1 MKRGITVKITKDSFF
16 NDFKKD
22 QATYDEIHDNILDG
36 VNIHGANFIILM
48 CAIIIASVGLNMN
61 ATAVIIGA
69 MLISPLMGPII
80 AIGYSVGI
88 YNLKLLK
95 KSIVIL
101 VIEILISVTTA
112 TIYFYLSPIS
122 SAGSEILSR
131 TSPNI
136 WDVIIAFAGGIAG
149 IIGMTRKKSGNILP
163 GVAIATALMPPLCT
177 SGYGLATKNIHIFL
191 GAGYLFFINSFFIAL
206 STLLVVKFMRIP
218 TRNTLSEI
226 KQKKLKKIIIV
237 STILVTIPSLIS
249 AATMVNSFM
258 NNTNL
263 SNFIQKELPSEYIL
277 SKEINTK
284 TKTIELVTIGNT
296 LDNTEEAELQ
306 EKLKYYNFNGYKL
319 IIQQSTDNFPELK
332 MYLNKIKEQDSGF
345 IGDLEINKGKNNSNN
360 TNSVTANLNS
370 VTSSLPSKFNDIIKV
385 YSGVLDNELPVFII
399 NYSEDSIDKDAI
411 NAYIL
416 SNPNLKNAKI
426 YFEKVTP
433 DKE

>member
-1 MKRGITVKITKDSFF
+1 MSITKERFF
-16 NDFKKD
+16 NEFKKD
-22 QATYDEIHDNILDG
+22 QATYDEIHENILDG
-36 VNIHGANFIILM
+36 VNIGGANFIILM

-95 KSIVIL
+95 KSAIIL
-101 VIEILISVTTA
+101 IIEIFISITTA
-112 TIYFYLSPIS
+112 TIYFSLSPIS

-136 WDVIIAFAGGIAG
+136 WDVIIAFTGGIAG
-149 IIGMTRKKSGNILP
+149 IIGITRKKSGNILP

-206 STLLVVKFMRIP
+206 STLLVVKFMKIP
-218 TRNTLSEI
+218 TRNTLSEV
-226 KQKKLKKIIIV
+226 KQKKLKKMIIV
-237 STILVTIPSLIS
+237 STILITIPSLMS
-249 AATMVNSFM
+249 AATMVNSFL
-258 NNTNL
+258 NSTNL
-263 SNFIQKELPSEYIL
+263 SNFIENEMPSEYIL
-277 SKEINTK
+277 NKEINTK
-284 TKTIELVTIGNT
+284 NKTIELVVIGNT
-296 LDNTEEAELQ
+296 IDNSEEEKLQ
-306 EKLKYYNFNGYKL
+306 EALKYYNFSGYKL

-332 MYLNKIKEQDSGF
+332 MYLDKIKEQDSGF
-345 IGDLEINKGKNNSNN
+345 IGDLEINKGKNNYNSNN
-360 TNSVTANLNS
+360 NVISALNS
-370 VTSSLPSKFNDIIKV
+370 VTSSLPGKFNYITKV

-399 NYSEDSIDKDAI
+399 NHSKDYIDKEAI

-416 SNPNLKNAKI
+416 SNPELKNAKI
-426 YFEKVTP
+426 YFEKE
-433 DKE
+433 DLNKENTKSQ

>member
-1 MKRGITVKITKDSFF
+1 MKITKDSFF

>member
-1 MKRGITVKITKDSFF
+1 MSITKERFF
-16 NDFKKD
+16 NEFKKD
-22 QATYDEIHDNILDG
+22 QATYDEIHENILDG
-36 VNIHGANFIILM
+36 VNIGGANFIILM

-95 KSIVIL
+95 KSAIIL
-101 VIEILISVTTA
+101 IIEIFISITTA
-112 TIYFYLSPIS
+112 TIYFSLSPIS

-136 WDVIIAFAGGIAG
+136 WDVIIAFTGGIAG
-149 IIGMTRKKSGNILP
+149 IIGITRKRPGNILP

-206 STLLVVKFMRIP
+206 STLLVVKFMKIP
-218 TRNTLSEI
+218 TRNTLSEV
-226 KQKKLKKIIIV
+226 KQKKLKKMIIV
-237 STILVTIPSLIS
+237 STILVTIPSLMS
-249 AATMVNSFM
+249 AATMVNSFL

-263 SNFIQKELPSEYIL
+263 SNFIENEMPSEYIL
-277 SKEINTK
+277 NKEINTK
-284 TKTIELVTIGNT
+284 NKTIELVIIGNT
-296 LDNTEEAELQ
+296 IDNSEEEKLQ
-306 EKLKYYNFNGYKL
+306 EALKYYNFSGYKL

-332 MYLNKIKEQDSGF
+332 MYLDKIKEQDSGF
-345 IGDLEINKGKNNSNN
+345 IGDLEINKGKNNSNSN
-360 TNSVTANLNS
+360 
-370 VTSSLPSKFNDIIKV
+370 
-385 YSGVLDNELPVFII
+385 
-399 NYSEDSIDKDAI
+399 

-416 SNPNLKNAKI
+416 SNPELKNAKI
-426 YFEKVTP
+426 YFEKE
-433 DKE
+433 DSNKENTKPQ

>member
-1 MKRGITVKITKDSFF
+1 MSITKERFF
-16 NDFKKD
+16 NEFKKD
-22 QATYDEIHDNILDG
+22 QATYDEIHENILDG
-36 VNIHGANFIILM
+36 VNIGGANFIILM

-95 KSIVIL
+95 KSAIIL
-101 VIEILISVTTA
+101 IIEIFISITTA
-112 TIYFYLSPIS
+112 TIYFSLSPIS

-131 TSPNI
+131 TAPNI
-136 WDVIIAFAGGIAG
+136 WDVIIAFTGGIAG
-149 IIGMTRKKSGNILP
+149 IIGITRKKSGNILP

-206 STLLVVKFMRIP
+206 STLLVVKFMKIP
-218 TRNTLSEI
+218 TRNTLSEV
-226 KQKKLKKIIIV
+226 KQKKLKKMIIV

-249 AATMVNSFM
+249 AATMVNSFL
-258 NNTNL
+258 NNANL
-263 SNFIQKELPSEYIL
+263 SNFIENEMPSEYIL
-277 SKEINTK
+277 NKEINTK
-284 TKTIELVTIGNT
+284 NKTIDLVIIGNT
-296 LDNTEEAELQ
+296 IDNSEEEKLQ
-306 EKLKYYNFNGYKL
+306 EALKYYNFSGYKL

-332 MYLNKIKEQDSGF
+332 MYLDKIKEQDSGF
-345 IGDLEINKGKNNSNN
+345 IGDLEINKGKNNSNSN
-360 TNSVTANLNS
+360 NNVTSSLNS
-370 VTSSLPSKFNDIIKV
+370 VTSSLPGKFDDITKV

-399 NYSEDSIDKDAI
+399 NYSKDYIDKDSI

-416 SNPNLKNAKI
+416 SNPELKNAKI
-426 YFEKVTP
+426 YFEKE
-433 DKE
+433 DSNKENTKPQ

>member
-1 MKRGITVKITKDSFF
+1 MRITKERFF
-16 NDFKKD
+16 NEFKKD
-22 QATYDEIHDNILDG
+22 QATYDEIHENILDG
-36 VNIHGANFIILM
+36 VNIGGANFIILM

-95 KSIVIL
+95 KSAIIL
-101 VIEILISVTTA
+101 IIEIFISITTA
-112 TIYFYLSPIS
+112 TIYFSLSPIS

-136 WDVIIAFAGGIAG
+136 WDVIIAFTGGIAG
-149 IIGMTRKKSGNILP
+149 IIGITRKKSGNILP

-177 SGYGLATKNIHIFL
+177 SGYGLATRNIHIFL

-206 STLLVVKFMRIP
+206 STLLVVKFMKIP
-218 TRNTLSEI
+218 TRNTLSEV
-226 KQKKLKKIIIV
+226 KQKKLKKMIVV

-249 AATMVNSFM
+249 AATMVNSFL

-263 SNFIQKELPSEYIL
+263 SNFIENEMPSEYIL
-277 SKEINTK
+277 NKEINTK
-284 TKTIELVTIGNT
+284 NKTIELVIIGNT
-296 LDNTEEAELQ
+296 IDNSEEEKLQ
-306 EKLKYYNFNGYKL
+306 NTLKYYNFSGYKL

-332 MYLNKIKEQDSGF
+332 MYLDKIKEQDSGF
-345 IGDLEINKGKNNSNN
+345 IGDLEINKGKTNSSSNN
-360 TNSVTANLNS
+360 VTSALNS
-370 VTSSLPSKFNDIIKV
+370 VTSSLPGKFDDITKV
-385 YSGVLDNELPVFII
+385 YSEVLDNELPVFII
-399 NYSEDSIDKDAI
+399 NHSKDYIDKDAI

-416 SNPNLKNAKI
+416 SNPELKNAKI
-426 YFEKVTP
+426 YFEKEEPNMENTKP
-433 DKE
+433 Q

>member
-1 MKRGITVKITKDSFF
+1 MSITKERFF
-16 NDFKKD
+16 NEFKKD
-22 QATYDEIHDNILDG
+22 QATYDEIHENILDG
-36 VNIHGANFIILM
+36 VNIGGANFIILM

-95 KSIVIL
+95 KSAIIL
-101 VIEILISVTTA
+101 IIEIFISITTA
-112 TIYFYLSPIS
+112 TIYFSLSPIS

-131 TSPNI
+131 TAPNI
-136 WDVIIAFAGGIAG
+136 WDVIIAFTGGIAG
-149 IIGMTRKKSGNILP
+149 IIGITRKKSGNILP

-206 STLLVVKFMRIP
+206 STLLVVKFMKIP
-218 TRNTLSEI
+218 TRNTLSEV

-249 AATMVNSFM
+249 AATMVNSFL
-258 NNTNL
+258 NNANL
-263 SNFIQKELPSEYIL
+263 SNFIENEMPSEYIL
-277 SKEINTK
+277 NKEINTK
-284 TKTIELVTIGNT
+284 NKTIDLVIIGNT
-296 LDNTEEAELQ
+296 IDNSEEEKLQ
-306 EKLKYYNFNGYKL
+306 EALKYYNFSGYKL

-332 MYLNKIKEQDSGF
+332 MYLDKIKEQDSGF
-345 IGDLEINKGKNNSNN
+345 IGDLEINKGKNNSNSN
-360 TNSVTANLNS
+360 NNVTSTLNS
-370 VTSSLPSKFNDIIKV
+370 VTSSLPGKFNDITKV

-399 NYSEDSIDKDAI
+399 NHSKDYIDKDAI

-416 SNPNLKNAKI
+416 SNPELKNAKI
-426 YFEKVTP
+426 YFEKEDP
-433 DKE
+433 NKENTKPQ

>member
-1 MKRGITVKITKDSFF
+1 MSITKERFF
-16 NDFKKD
+16 NEFKKD
-22 QATYDEIHDNILDG
+22 QATYDEIHENILDG
-36 VNIHGANFIILM
+36 VNIGGANFIILM

-95 KSIVIL
+95 KSAIIL
-101 VIEILISVTTA
+101 IIEIFISITTA
-112 TIYFYLSPIS
+112 TIYFSLSPIS

-136 WDVIIAFAGGIAG
+136 WDVIIAFTGGIAG
-149 IIGMTRKKSGNILP
+149 IIGITRKKSGNILP

-206 STLLVVKFMRIP
+206 STLLVVKFMKIP
-218 TRNTLSEI
+218 TRNTLSEV
-226 KQKKLKKIIIV
+226 KQKKLKKMIIV

-249 AATMVNSFM
+249 AATMVNSFL
-258 NNTNL
+258 NNANL
-263 SNFIQKELPSEYIL
+263 SNFIENEMPSEYIL
-277 SKEINTK
+277 NKEINTK
-284 TKTIELVTIGNT
+284 NKTIDLVIIGNT
-296 LDNTEEAELQ
+296 IDNSEEEKLQ
-306 EKLKYYNFNGYKL
+306 EALKYYNFSGYKL

-332 MYLNKIKEQDSGF
+332 MYLDKIKEQDSGF
-345 IGDLEINKGKNNSNN
+345 IGDLEINKGKNNYNSNN
-360 TNSVTANLNS
+360 NVISALNS
-370 VTSSLPSKFNDIIKV
+370 VTSSLPGKFNYITKV

-399 NYSEDSIDKDAI
+399 NHSKDYIDKDAI

-416 SNPNLKNAKI
+416 SNPELKNAKI
-426 YFEKVTP
+426 YFEKE
-433 DKE
+433 DSNKENTKPQ

>member
-1 MKRGITVKITKDSFF
+1 
-16 NDFKKD
+16 
-22 QATYDEIHDNILDG
+22 
-36 VNIHGANFIILM
+36 M

-95 KSIVIL
+95 KSAIIL
-101 VIEILISVTTA
+101 IIEIFISITTA
-112 TIYFYLSPIS
+112 TIYFSLSPIS

-136 WDVIIAFAGGIAG
+136 WDVIIAFTGGIAG
-149 IIGMTRKKSGNILP
+149 IIGITRKKSGNILP

-177 SGYGLATKNIHIFL
+177 SGYGLATRNIHIFL

-206 STLLVVKFMRIP
+206 STLLVVKFMKIP
-218 TRNTLSEI
+218 TRNTLSEV
-226 KQKKLKKIIIV
+226 KQKKLKKMIVV

-249 AATMVNSFM
+249 AATMVNSFL

-263 SNFIQKELPSEYIL
+263 SNFIENEMPSEYIL
-277 SKEINTK
+277 NKEINTK
-284 TKTIELVTIGNT
+284 NKTIELVIIGNT
-296 LDNTEEAELQ
+296 IDNSEEEKLQ
-306 EKLKYYNFNGYKL
+306 NTLKYYNFSGYKL

-332 MYLNKIKEQDSGF
+332 MYLDKIKEQDSGF
-345 IGDLEINKGKNNSNN
+345 IGDLEINKGKTNSSSNN
-360 TNSVTANLNS
+360 VTSALNS
-370 VTSSLPSKFNDIIKV
+370 VTSSLPGKFNDITKV

-399 NYSEDSIDKDAI
+399 NHSKDYIDKDAI

-416 SNPNLKNAKI
+416 SNPELKNAKI
-426 YFEKVTP
+426 YFEKEEP
-433 DKE
+433 NKENTKPQ

>member
-1 MKRGITVKITKDSFF
+1 MSITKERFF
-16 NDFKKD
+16 NEFKKD
-22 QATYDEIHDNILDG
+22 QATYDEIHENILDG
-36 VNIHGANFIILM
+36 VNIGGANFIILM

-95 KSIVIL
+95 KSAIIL
-101 VIEILISVTTA
+101 IIEIFISITTA
-112 TIYFYLSPIS
+112 TIYFSLSPIS

-131 TSPNI
+131 TAPNI
-136 WDVIIAFAGGIAG
+136 WDVIIAFTGGIAG
-149 IIGMTRKKSGNILP
+149 IIGITRKKSGNILP

-206 STLLVVKFMRIP
+206 STLLVVKFMKIP
-218 TRNTLSEI
+218 TRNTLSEV
-226 KQKKLKKIIIV
+226 KQKKLKKMIIV

-249 AATMVNSFM
+249 AATMVNSFL

-263 SNFIQKELPSEYIL
+263 SNFIENEMPSEYIL
-277 SKEINTK
+277 NKEINTK
-284 TKTIELVTIGNT
+284 NKTIDLVIIGNT
-296 LDNTEEAELQ
+296 IDNSEEEKLQ
-306 EKLKYYNFNGYKL
+306 EALKYYNFSGYKL

-332 MYLNKIKEQDSGF
+332 MYLDKIKEQDSGF
-345 IGDLEINKGKNNSNN
+345 IGDLEINKGKNTSNSNN
-360 TNSVTANLNS
+360 NVTSALNS
-370 VTSSLPSKFNDIIKV
+370 VTSSLPGKFDDITKV

-399 NYSEDSIDKDAI
+399 NYSKDYIDKDTI

-416 SNPNLKNAKI
+416 SNPELKNAKI
-426 YFEKVTP
+426 YFEKE
-433 DKE
+433 DSNKENTKPQ

>member
-1 MKRGITVKITKDSFF
+1 MSITKERFF
-16 NDFKKD
+16 NEFKKD
-22 QATYDEIHDNILDG
+22 QATYDEIHENILDG
-36 VNIHGANFIILM
+36 VNIGGANFIILM

-95 KSIVIL
+95 KSAIIL
-101 VIEILISVTTA
+101 IIEIFISITTA
-112 TIYFYLSPIS
+112 TIYFSLSPIS

-131 TSPNI
+131 TAPNI
-136 WDVIIAFAGGIAG
+136 WDVIIAFTGGIAG
-149 IIGMTRKKSGNILP
+149 IIGITRKKSGNILP

-206 STLLVVKFMRIP
+206 STLLVVKFMKIP
-218 TRNTLSEI
+218 TRNTLSEV
-226 KQKKLKKIIIV
+226 KQKKLKKMIIV

-249 AATMVNSFM
+249 AATMVNSFL

-263 SNFIQKELPSEYIL
+263 SNFIENEMPSEYIL
-277 SKEINTK
+277 NKEINTK
-284 TKTIELVTIGNT
+284 NKTIDLVIIGNT
-296 LDNTEEAELQ
+296 IDNSEEEKLQ
-306 EKLKYYNFNGYKL
+306 EALKYYNFSGYKL

-332 MYLNKIKEQDSGF
+332 MYLDKIKEQDSGF
-345 IGDLEINKGKNNSNN
+345 IGDLEINKGKNNSSINN
-360 TNSVTANLNS
+360 NVTSALNS
-370 VTSSLPSKFNDIIKV
+370 VTYSLPGKFDDITKV

-399 NYSEDSIDKDAI
+399 SHSKDYIDKDAI

-416 SNPNLKNAKI
+416 SNPELKNAKI
-426 YFEKVTP
+426 YFEKE
-433 DKE
+433 DSNKENTKPQ

>member
-1 MKRGITVKITKDSFF
+1 MRITKERFF
-16 NDFKKD
+16 NEFKKD
-22 QATYDEIHDNILDG
+22 QATYDEIHENILDG
-36 VNIHGANFIILM
+36 VNIGGANFIILM

-95 KSIVIL
+95 KSAIIL
-101 VIEILISVTTA
+101 IIEIFISITTA
-112 TIYFYLSPIS
+112 TIYFSLSPIS

-136 WDVIIAFAGGIAG
+136 WDVIIAFTGGIAG
-149 IIGMTRKKSGNILP
+149 IIGITRKKSGNILP

-177 SGYGLATKNIHIFL
+177 SGYGLATRNIHIFL

-206 STLLVVKFMRIP
+206 STLLVVKFMKIP
-218 TRNTLSEI
+218 TRNTLSEV
-226 KQKKLKKIIIV
+226 KQKKLKKMIVV

-249 AATMVNSFM
+249 AATMVNSFL

-263 SNFIQKELPSEYIL
+263 SNFIENEMPSEYIL
-277 SKEINTK
+277 NKEINTK
-284 TKTIELVTIGNT
+284 NKTIELVIIGNT
-296 LDNTEEAELQ
+296 IDNSEEEKLQ
-306 EKLKYYNFNGYKL
+306 NTLKYYNFSGYKL

-332 MYLNKIKEQDSGF
+332 MYLDKIKEQDSGF
-345 IGDLEINKGKNNSNN
+345 IGDLEINKGKTNSSSNN
-360 TNSVTANLNS
+360 NVTSALNS
-370 VTSSLPSKFNDIIKV
+370 VTSSLPGKFSDITKV

-399 NYSEDSIDKDAI
+399 NHSKDYIDKDAI

-416 SNPNLKNAKI
+416 SNPELKNAKI
-426 YFEKVTP
+426 YFEKE
-433 DKE
+433 DSNKENTKPQ

>member
-1 MKRGITVKITKDSFF
+1 MRITKERFF
-16 NDFKKD
+16 NEFKKD
-22 QATYDEIHDNILDG
+22 QATYDEIHENILDG
-36 VNIHGANFIILM
+36 VNIGGANFIILM

-95 KSIVIL
+95 KSAIIL
-101 VIEILISVTTA
+101 IIEIFISITTA
-112 TIYFYLSPIS
+112 TIYFSLSPIS

-136 WDVIIAFAGGIAG
+136 WDVIIAFTGGIAG
-149 IIGMTRKKSGNILP
+149 IIGITRKRSGNILP

-177 SGYGLATKNIHIFL
+177 SGYGLATRNIHIFL

-206 STLLVVKFMRIP
+206 STLLVVKFMKIP
-218 TRNTLSEI
+218 TRNTLSEV
-226 KQKKLKKIIIV
+226 KQKKLKKMIVV

-249 AATMVNSFM
+249 AATMVNSFL

-263 SNFIQKELPSEYIL
+263 SNFIENEMPSEYIL
-277 SKEINTK
+277 NKEINTK
-284 TKTIELVTIGNT
+284 NKTIELVIIGNT
-296 LDNTEEAELQ
+296 IDNSEEEKLQ
-306 EKLKYYNFNGYKL
+306 NTLKYYNFSGYKL

-332 MYLNKIKEQDSGF
+332 MYLDKIKEQDSGF
-345 IGDLEINKGKNNSNN
+345 IGDLEINKGKTNSSSNN
-360 TNSVTANLNS
+360 NVTSVLNS
-370 VTSSLPSKFNDIIKV
+370 VTSSLPGKFSDITKV

-399 NYSEDSIDKDAI
+399 NHSKDYIDKDAI

-416 SNPNLKNAKI
+416 SNPELKNAKI
-426 YFEKVTP
+426 YFEKE
-433 DKE
+433 DSNKENTKSQ

>member
-1 MKRGITVKITKDSFF
+1 MSITKERFF
-16 NDFKKD
+16 NEFKKD
-22 QATYDEIHDNILDG
+22 QATYDEIHENILDG
-36 VNIHGANFIILM
+36 VNIGGANFIILM

-95 KSIVIL
+95 KSAIIL
-101 VIEILISVTTA
+101 IIEIFISITTA
-112 TIYFYLSPIS
+112 TIYFSLSPIS

-136 WDVIIAFAGGIAG
+136 WDVIIAFTGGIAG
-149 IIGMTRKKSGNILP
+149 IIGITRKKSGNILP

-206 STLLVVKFMRIP
+206 STLLVVKFMKIP
-218 TRNTLSEI
+218 TRNTLSEV
-226 KQKKLKKIIIV
+226 KQKKLKKMIIV
-237 STILVTIPSLIS
+237 STILVTIPSLMS
-249 AATMVNSFM
+249 AATMVNSFL

-263 SNFIQKELPSEYIL
+263 SNFIENEMPSEYIL
-277 SKEINTK
+277 NKEINTK
-284 TKTIELVTIGNT
+284 NKTIDLVIIGNT
-296 LDNTEEAELQ
+296 IDNSEEEKLQ
-306 EKLKYYNFNGYKL
+306 DTLKYYNFSGYKL

-332 MYLNKIKEQDSGF
+332 MYLDKIKEQDSGF
-345 IGDLEINKGKNNSNN
+345 IGDLEINKGKNNSNSN
-360 TNSVTANLNS
+360 NNVISALNS
-370 VTSSLPSKFNDIIKV
+370 VTSSLQGKFNDITKV
-385 YSGVLDNELPVFII
+385 YSGVLNNELPVFII
-399 NYSEDSIDKDAI
+399 NHSKDYIDKDAI

-416 SNPNLKNAKI
+416 SNPELKNAKI
-426 YFEKVTP
+426 YFEKE
-433 DKE
+433 DSNKENTKPQ

>member
-1 MKRGITVKITKDSFF
+1 MRITKQKFL
-16 NDFKKD
+16 NEFKKD

-36 VNIHGANFIILM
+36 VNIGGANFIILM

-95 KSIVIL
+95 KATVIL
-101 VIEILISVTTA
+101 VIEILISITTA
-112 TIYFYLSPIS
+112 TIYFSLSPIS

-136 WDVIIAFAGGIAG
+136 WDVIIAFTGGIAG
-149 IIGMTRKKSGNILP
+149 IVGSTRKKPGNILP

-218 TRNTLSEI
+218 TRNTLSEE

-237 STILVTIPSLIS
+237 STIIVTIPSLLS
-249 AATMVNSFM
+249 AANMVDNFID
-258 NNTNL
+258 NTNL
-263 SNFIQKELPSEYIL
+263 SNFIENEMPSEYIL
-277 SKEINTK
+277 NKDINTK
-284 TKTIELVTIGNT
+284 AKTIDLVIIGNT
-296 LDNTEEAELQ
+296 IDKPEEERLQ
-306 EKLKYYNFNGYKL
+306 EALKYYNFTGYKL
-319 IIQQSTDNFPELK
+319 IIQQSTDDIPDLK
-332 MYLNKIKEQDSGF
+332 MYLDKIKEQDSGF
-345 IGDLEINKGKNNSNN
+345 IGDLEINKGKNSSTQNNLTTAVNSI
-360 TNSVTANLNS
+360 TPNLKE
-370 VTSSLPSKFNDIIKV
+370 KFKDIDKV

-399 NYSEDSIDKDAI
+399 EHSKDTIDKDAI

-416 SNPNLKNAKI
+416 SDPDLKNSKI
-426 YFEKVTP
+426 YYEKVNEKKQESP
-433 DKE
+433 K

>member
-1 MKRGITVKITKDSFF
+1 MSITKERFF
-16 NDFKKD
+16 NEFKKD
-22 QATYDEIHDNILDG
+22 QATYDEIHENILDG
-36 VNIHGANFIILM
+36 VNIGGANFIILM

-95 KSIVIL
+95 KSAIIL
-101 VIEILISVTTA
+101 IIEIFISITTA
-112 TIYFYLSPIS
+112 TIYFSLSPIS

-131 TSPNI
+131 TAPNI
-136 WDVIIAFAGGIAG
+136 WDVIIAFTGGIAG
-149 IIGMTRKKSGNILP
+149 IIGITRKKSGNILP

-206 STLLVVKFMRIP
+206 STLLVVKFMKIP
-218 TRNTLSEI
+218 TRNTLSEV
-226 KQKKLKKIIIV
+226 KQKKLKKMIIV
-237 STILVTIPSLIS
+237 STILVTIPSLMS
-249 AATMVNSFM
+249 AATMVNSFL

-263 SNFIQKELPSEYIL
+263 SNFIENEMPSEYIL
-277 SKEINTK
+277 NKEINTK
-284 TKTIELVTIGNT
+284 NKTIDLVIIGNT
-296 LDNTEEAELQ
+296 IDNSEEEKLQ
-306 EKLKYYNFNGYKL
+306 EALKYYNFSGYKL

-332 MYLNKIKEQDSGF
+332 MYLDKIKEQDSGF
-345 IGDLEINKGKNNSNN
+345 IGDLEINKGKANSSSNN
-360 TNSVTANLNS
+360 NVTLALNS
-370 VTSSLPSKFNDIIKV
+370 VTSSLPGKFNDITKV

-399 NYSEDSIDKDAI
+399 NHSKDYIDKDAI

-416 SNPNLKNAKI
+416 SNPELKNAKI
-426 YFEKVTP
+426 YFEKE
-433 DKE
+433 DSNKENTKPQ

>member
-1 MKRGITVKITKDSFF
+1 MRITKERFF
-16 NDFKKD
+16 NEFKKD
-22 QATYDEIHDNILDG
+22 QATYDEIHENILDG
-36 VNIHGANFIILM
+36 VNIGGANFIILM

-95 KSIVIL
+95 KSAIIL
-101 VIEILISVTTA
+101 IIEIFISITTA
-112 TIYFYLSPIS
+112 TIYFSLSPIS

-136 WDVIIAFAGGIAG
+136 WDVIIAFTGGIAG
-149 IIGMTRKKSGNILP
+149 IIGITRKKSGNILP

-177 SGYGLATKNIHIFL
+177 SGYGLATRNIHIFL

-206 STLLVVKFMRIP
+206 STLLVVKFMKIP
-218 TRNTLSEI
+218 TRNTLSEV
-226 KQKKLKKIIIV
+226 KQKKLKKMIVV

-249 AATMVNSFM
+249 AATMVNSFL

-263 SNFIQKELPSEYIL
+263 SNFIENEMPSEYIL
-277 SKEINTK
+277 NKEINTK
-284 TKTIELVTIGNT
+284 NKTIELVIIGNT
-296 LDNTEEAELQ
+296 IDNSEEEKLQ
-306 EKLKYYNFNGYKL
+306 NTLKYYNFSGYKL

-332 MYLNKIKEQDSGF
+332 MYLDKIKEQDSGF
-345 IGDLEINKGKNNSNN
+345 IGDLEINKGKTNSSSNN
-360 TNSVTANLNS
+360 NVTSTLNS
-370 VTSSLPSKFNDIIKV
+370 VTSSLPGKFNDITKV

-399 NYSEDSIDKDAI
+399 NHSKDYIDKDSI

-416 SNPNLKNAKI
+416 SNPELKNAKI
-426 YFEKVTP
+426 YFEKEDP
-433 DKE
+433 NKENTKPQ

>member
-1 MKRGITVKITKDSFF
+1 MRITKERFF
-16 NDFKKD
+16 NEFKKD
-22 QATYDEIHDNILDG
+22 QATYDEIHENILDG
-36 VNIHGANFIILM
+36 VNIGGANFIILM

-95 KSIVIL
+95 KSAIIL
-101 VIEILISVTTA
+101 IIEIFISITTA
-112 TIYFYLSPIS
+112 TIYFSLSPIS

-136 WDVIIAFAGGIAG
+136 WDVIIAFTGGIAG
-149 IIGMTRKKSGNILP
+149 IIGITRKKSGNILP

-206 STLLVVKFMRIP
+206 STLLVVKFMKIP
-218 TRNTLSEI
+218 TRNTLSEV
-226 KQKKLKKIIIV
+226 KQKKLKKMIVV

-249 AATMVNSFM
+249 AATMVNSFL

-263 SNFIQKELPSEYIL
+263 SNFIENEMPSEYIL
-277 SKEINTK
+277 NKEINTNN
-284 TKTIELVTIGNT
+284 KTIELVIIGNT
-296 LDNTEEAELQ
+296 IDNSEEEKLQ
-306 EKLKYYNFNGYKL
+306 NTLKYYNFSGYKL

-332 MYLNKIKEQDSGF
+332 MYLDKIKEQDSGF
-345 IGDLEINKGKNNSNN
+345 IGDLEINKGKTNSSSNN
-360 TNSVTANLNS
+360 NVTSALNS
-370 VTSSLPSKFNDIIKV
+370 VTSSLPGKFSDITKV

-399 NYSEDSIDKDAI
+399 NHSKDYIDKDAI

-416 SNPNLKNAKI
+416 SNPELKNAKI
-426 YFEKVTP
+426 YFEKEEP
-433 DKE
+433 NKENTKPQ

>member
-1 MKRGITVKITKDSFF
+1 MRITKERFF
-16 NDFKKD
+16 NEFKKD
-22 QATYDEIHDNILDG
+22 QATYDEIHENILDG
-36 VNIHGANFIILM
+36 VNIGGANFIILM

-95 KSIVIL
+95 KSAIIL
-101 VIEILISVTTA
+101 IIEIFISITTA
-112 TIYFYLSPIS
+112 TIYFSLSPIS

-131 TSPNI
+131 TAPNI
-136 WDVIIAFAGGIAG
+136 WDVIIAFTGGIAG
-149 IIGMTRKKSGNILP
+149 IIGITRKKSGNILP

-206 STLLVVKFMRIP
+206 STLLVVKFMKIP
-218 TRNTLSEI
+218 TRNTLSEV
-226 KQKKLKKIIIV
+226 KQKKLKKMIIV

-249 AATMVNSFM
+249 AATMVNSFL

-263 SNFIQKELPSEYIL
+263 SNFIENEMPSEYIL
-277 SKEINTK
+277 NKEINTK
-284 TKTIELVTIGNT
+284 NKTIDLVIIGNT
-296 LDNTEEAELQ
+296 IDNSEEEKLQ
-306 EKLKYYNFNGYKL
+306 EALKYYNFSGYKL

-332 MYLNKIKEQDSGF
+332 MYLDKIKEQDSGF
-345 IGDLEINKGKNNSNN
+345 IGDLEINKGKNNSNSN
-360 TNSVTANLNS
+360 NNVISALNS
-370 VTSSLPSKFNDIIKV
+370 VTSSLQGKFNDITKV

-399 NYSEDSIDKDAI
+399 NHSKDYIDKDAI

-416 SNPNLKNAKI
+416 SNPELKNAKI
-426 YFEKVTP
+426 YFEKEDP
-433 DKE
+433 NKENTKPQ

>member
-1 MKRGITVKITKDSFF
+1 MSITKERFF
-16 NDFKKD
+16 NEFKKD
-22 QATYDEIHDNILDG
+22 QATYDEIHENILDG
-36 VNIHGANFIILM
+36 VNIGGANFIILM

-95 KSIVIL
+95 KSAIIL
-101 VIEILISVTTA
+101 IIEIFISITTA
-112 TIYFYLSPIS
+112 TIYFSLSPIS

-136 WDVIIAFAGGIAG
+136 WDVIIAFTGGIAG
-149 IIGMTRKKSGNILP
+149 IIGITRKKSGNILP

-206 STLLVVKFMRIP
+206 STLLVVKFMKIP
-218 TRNTLSEI
+218 TRNTLSEV
-226 KQKKLKKIIIV
+226 KQKKLKKMIIV
-237 STILVTIPSLIS
+237 STILVTIPSLMS
-249 AATMVNSFM
+249 AATMVNSFL

-263 SNFIQKELPSEYIL
+263 SNFIENEMPSEYIL
-277 SKEINTK
+277 NKEINTK
-284 TKTIELVTIGNT
+284 NKTIDLVIIGNT
-296 LDNTEEAELQ
+296 IDNSEEEKLQ
-306 EKLKYYNFNGYKL
+306 EALKYYNFSGYKL

-332 MYLNKIKEQDSGF
+332 MYLDKIKEQDSGF
-345 IGDLEINKGKNNSNN
+345 IGDLEINKGKNTSNSNN
-360 TNSVTANLNS
+360 NVTSALNS
-370 VTSSLPSKFNDIIKV
+370 VTSSLPGKFDDITKV

-399 NYSEDSIDKDAI
+399 NHSKDYIDKDAI

-416 SNPNLKNAKI
+416 SNPELKNAKI
-426 YFEKVTP
+426 YFEKE
-433 DKE
+433 DSNKENTKPQ

>member
-1 MKRGITVKITKDSFF
+1 MKITKDNFF

-88 YNLKLLK
+88 YNLKILK
-95 KSIVIL
+95 KSIIIL

-206 STLLVVKFMRIP
+206 STLLVVKFMKIP
-218 TRNTLSEI
+218 TRNALSEI

-277 SKEINTK
+277 NKKINTK
-284 TKTIELVTIGNT
+284 DKTIELVTIGNT

-332 MYLNKIKEQDSGF
+332 MYLNKIKDQDSGF

-370 VTSSLPSKFNDIIKV
+370 VTSSLPSKFNDITKV

-399 NYSEDSIDKDAI
+399 NYSNDGINKDAI

>member
-1 MKRGITVKITKDSFF
+1 MSITKERFF
-16 NDFKKD
+16 NEFKKD
-22 QATYDEIHDNILDG
+22 QATYDEIHENILDG
-36 VNIHGANFIILM
+36 VNIGGANFIILM

-95 KSIVIL
+95 KSAIIL
-101 VIEILISVTTA
+101 IIEIFISITTA
-112 TIYFYLSPIS
+112 TIYFSLSPIS

-136 WDVIIAFAGGIAG
+136 WDVIIAFTGGIAG
-149 IIGMTRKKSGNILP
+149 IIGITRKKSGNILP

-206 STLLVVKFMRIP
+206 STLLVVKFMKIP
-218 TRNTLSEI
+218 TRNTLSEV
-226 KQKKLKKIIIV
+226 KQKKLKKMIIV
-237 STILVTIPSLIS
+237 STILITIPSLMS
-249 AATMVNSFM
+249 AATMVNSFL
-258 NNTNL
+258 NSTNL
-263 SNFIQKELPSEYIL
+263 SNFIENEMPSEYIL
-277 SKEINTK
+277 NKEINTK
-284 TKTIELVTIGNT
+284 NKTIELVVIGNT
-296 LDNTEEAELQ
+296 IDNSEEEKLQ
-306 EKLKYYNFNGYKL
+306 EALKYYNFSGYKL

-332 MYLNKIKEQDSGF
+332 MYLDKIKEQDSGF
-345 IGDLEINKGKNNSNN
+345 IGDLEINKGKNNSSINN
-360 TNSVTANLNS
+360 NVTSALNS
-370 VTSSLPSKFNDIIKV
+370 VTSSLPGKFNYITKV

-399 NYSEDSIDKDAI
+399 NHSKDYIDKDAI

-416 SNPNLKNAKI
+416 SNPELKNAKI
-426 YFEKVTP
+426 YFEKEDP
-433 DKE
+433 NKENTKPQ

>member
-1 MKRGITVKITKDSFF
+1 MSITKERFF
-16 NDFKKD
+16 NEFKKD
-22 QATYDEIHDNILDG
+22 QATYDEIHENILDG
-36 VNIHGANFIILM
+36 VNIGGANFIILM

-95 KSIVIL
+95 KSAIIL
-101 VIEILISVTTA
+101 IIEIFISITTA
-112 TIYFYLSPIS
+112 TIYFSLSPIS

-131 TSPNI
+131 TAPNI
-136 WDVIIAFAGGIAG
+136 WDVIIAFTGGIAG
-149 IIGMTRKKSGNILP
+149 IIGITRKKSGNILP

-206 STLLVVKFMRIP
+206 STLLVVKFMKIP
-218 TRNTLSEI
+218 TRNTLSEV

-237 STILVTIPSLIS
+237 STILVTIPSLMS
-249 AATMVNSFM
+249 AATMVNSFL

-263 SNFIQKELPSEYIL
+263 SNFIENEMPSEYIL
-277 SKEINTK
+277 NKEINTK
-284 TKTIELVTIGNT
+284 NKTIELVIIGNT
-296 LDNTEEAELQ
+296 IDNSEEEKLQ
-306 EKLKYYNFNGYKL
+306 NTLKYYNFSGYKL

-332 MYLNKIKEQDSGF
+332 MYLDKIKEQDSGF
-345 IGDLEINKGKNNSNN
+345 IGDLEINKGKNNYNSNN
-360 TNSVTANLNS
+360 NVISALNS
-370 VTSSLPSKFNDIIKV
+370 VNSSLPGKFNYITKV

-399 NYSEDSIDKDAI
+399 NHSKDYIDKDAI

-416 SNPNLKNAKI
+416 SNPELKNAKI
-426 YFEKVTP
+426 YFEKE
-433 DKE
+433 DSNKENTKSQ

>member
-1 MKRGITVKITKDSFF
+1 MSITKERFF
-16 NDFKKD
+16 NEFKKD
-22 QATYDEIHDNILDG
+22 QATYDEIHENILDG
-36 VNIHGANFIILM
+36 VNIGGANFIILM

-95 KSIVIL
+95 KSAIIL
-101 VIEILISVTTA
+101 IIEIFISITTA
-112 TIYFYLSPIS
+112 TIYFSLSPIS

-136 WDVIIAFAGGIAG
+136 WDVIIAFTGGIAG
-149 IIGMTRKKSGNILP
+149 IIGITRKKSGNILP
-163 GVAIATALMPPLCT
+163 GVAISTALMPPLCT

-206 STLLVVKFMRIP
+206 STLLVVKFMKIP
-218 TRNTLSEI
+218 TRNTLSEV
-226 KQKKLKKIIIV
+226 KQKKLKKMIIV
-237 STILVTIPSLIS
+237 STILVTIPSLMS
-249 AATMVNSFM
+249 AATMVNSFL

-263 SNFIQKELPSEYIL
+263 SNFIENEMPSEYIL
-277 SKEINTK
+277 NKEINTK
-284 TKTIELVTIGNT
+284 NKTIDLVIIGNT
-296 LDNTEEAELQ
+296 IDNSEEEKLQ
-306 EKLKYYNFNGYKL
+306 DTLKYYNFSGYKL

-332 MYLNKIKEQDSGF
+332 MYLDKIKEQDSGF
-345 IGDLEINKGKNNSNN
+345 IGDLEINKGKNNSNSN
-360 TNSVTANLNS
+360 NNVTSALNS
-370 VTSSLPSKFNDIIKV
+370 VTSSLSGKFDDITKV

-399 NYSEDSIDKDAI
+399 NHSKDYIDKDAI

-416 SNPNLKNAKI
+416 SNPELKNAKI
-426 YFEKVTP
+426 YFEKEDP
-433 DKE
+433 NKENTKPQ

>member
-1 MKRGITVKITKDSFF
+1 MSITKERFF
-16 NDFKKD
+16 NEFKKD
-22 QATYDEIHDNILDG
+22 QATYDEIHENILDG
-36 VNIHGANFIILM
+36 VNIGGSNFIILM

-95 KSIVIL
+95 KSAIIL
-101 VIEILISVTTA
+101 IIEIFISITTA
-112 TIYFYLSPIS
+112 TIYFSLSPIS

-131 TSPNI
+131 TAPNI
-136 WDVIIAFAGGIAG
+136 WDVIIAFTGGIAG
-149 IIGMTRKKSGNILP
+149 IIGITRKKSGNILP

-206 STLLVVKFMRIP
+206 STLLVVKFMKIP
-218 TRNTLSEI
+218 TRNTLSEV
-226 KQKKLKKIIIV
+226 KQKKLKKMIIV

-249 AATMVNSFM
+249 AATMVNSFL

-263 SNFIQKELPSEYIL
+263 SNFIENEMPSEYIL
-277 SKEINTK
+277 NKEINTK
-284 TKTIELVTIGNT
+284 NKTIDLVIIGNT
-296 LDNTEEAELQ
+296 IDNSEEEKLQ
-306 EKLKYYNFNGYKL
+306 EALKYYNFSGYKL

-332 MYLNKIKEQDSGF
+332 MYLDKIKEQDSGF
-345 IGDLEINKGKNNSNN
+345 IGDLEINKGKNNSNSN
-360 TNSVTANLNS
+360 NNVISALNS
-370 VTSSLPSKFNDIIKV
+370 VTSSLQGKFNDITKV

-399 NYSEDSIDKDAI
+399 NHSKDYIDKDAI

-416 SNPNLKNAKI
+416 SNPELKNAKI
-426 YFEKVTP
+426 YFEKEDP
-433 DKE
+433 NKENTKPQ

>member
-1 MKRGITVKITKDSFF
+1 MSITKERFF
-16 NDFKKD
+16 NEFKKD
-22 QATYDEIHDNILDG
+22 QATYDEIHENILDG
-36 VNIHGANFIILM
+36 VNIGGSNFIILM

-95 KSIVIL
+95 KSAIIL
-101 VIEILISVTTA
+101 IIEIFISITTA
-112 TIYFYLSPIS
+112 TIYFSLSPIS

-131 TSPNI
+131 TAPNI
-136 WDVIIAFAGGIAG
+136 WDVIIAFTGGIAG
-149 IIGMTRKKSGNILP
+149 IIGITRKKSGNILP

-206 STLLVVKFMRIP
+206 STLLVVKFMKIP
-218 TRNTLSEI
+218 TRNTLSEV
-226 KQKKLKKIIIV
+226 KQKKLKKMIIV

-249 AATMVNSFM
+249 AATMVNSFL
-258 NNTNL
+258 NNANL
-263 SNFIQKELPSEYIL
+263 SNFIENEMPSEYIL
-277 SKEINTK
+277 NKEINTK
-284 TKTIELVTIGNT
+284 NKTIDLVIIGNT
-296 LDNTEEAELQ
+296 IDNSEEEKLQ
-306 EKLKYYNFNGYKL
+306 EALKYYNFSGYKL

-332 MYLNKIKEQDSGF
+332 MYLDKIKEQDSGF
-345 IGDLEINKGKNNSNN
+345 IGDLEINKGKNNSSINN
-360 TNSVTANLNS
+360 NVTSALNS
-370 VTSSLPSKFNDIIKV
+370 VTPSLPGKFDDITKV

-399 NYSEDSIDKDAI
+399 NHSKDYIDKDAI

-416 SNPNLKNAKI
+416 SNPELKNAKI
-426 YFEKVTP
+426 YFEKEDP
-433 DKE
+433 NKENTKPQ

>member
-1 MKRGITVKITKDSFF
+1 MSITKERFF
-16 NDFKKD
+16 NEFKKD
-22 QATYDEIHDNILDG
+22 QATYDEIHENILDG
-36 VNIHGANFIILM
+36 VNIGGSNFIILM

-95 KSIVIL
+95 KSAIIL
-101 VIEILISVTTA
+101 IIEIFISITTA
-112 TIYFYLSPIS
+112 TIYFSLSPIS

-131 TSPNI
+131 TAPNI
-136 WDVIIAFAGGIAG
+136 WDVIIAFTGGIAG
-149 IIGMTRKKSGNILP
+149 IIGITRKKSGNILP

-206 STLLVVKFMRIP
+206 STLLVVKFMKIP
-218 TRNTLSEI
+218 TRNTLSEV
-226 KQKKLKKIIIV
+226 KQKKLKKMIIV
-237 STILVTIPSLIS
+237 STILVTIPSLMS
-249 AATMVNSFM
+249 AATMVNSFL

-263 SNFIQKELPSEYIL
+263 SNFIENEMPSEYIL
-277 SKEINTK
+277 NKEINTK
-284 TKTIELVTIGNT
+284 NKTIDLVIIGNT
-296 LDNTEEAELQ
+296 IDNSEEEKLQ
-306 EKLKYYNFNGYKL
+306 EALKYYNFSGYKL

-332 MYLNKIKEQDSGF
+332 MYLDKIKEQDSGF
-345 IGDLEINKGKNNSNN
+345 IGDLEINKGKNNSNSN
-360 TNSVTANLNS
+360 NNVISALNS
-370 VTSSLPSKFNDIIKV
+370 VTSSLQGKFNDITKV

-399 NYSEDSIDKDAI
+399 NHSKDYIDKDAI

-416 SNPNLKNAKI
+416 SNPELKNAKI
-426 YFEKVTP
+426 YFEKEDP
-433 DKE
+433 NKENTKPQ

>member
-1 MKRGITVKITKDSFF
+1 MSITKERFF
-16 NDFKKD
+16 NEFKKD
-22 QATYDEIHDNILDG
+22 QATYDEIHENILDG
-36 VNIHGANFIILM
+36 VNIGGANFIILM

-95 KSIVIL
+95 KSAIIL
-101 VIEILISVTTA
+101 IIEIFISITTA
-112 TIYFYLSPIS
+112 TIYFSLSPIS

-136 WDVIIAFAGGIAG
+136 WDVIIAFTGGIAG
-149 IIGMTRKKSGNILP
+149 IIGITRKKSGNILP

-206 STLLVVKFMRIP
+206 STLLVVKFMKIP
-218 TRNTLSEI
+218 TRNTLSEV
-226 KQKKLKKIIIV
+226 KQKKLKKMIIV
-237 STILVTIPSLIS
+237 STILVTIPSLMS
-249 AATMVNSFM
+249 AATMVNSFL

-263 SNFIQKELPSEYIL
+263 SNFIENEMPSEYIL
-277 SKEINTK
+277 NKEINTK
-284 TKTIELVTIGNT
+284 NKTIDLVIIGNT
-296 LDNTEEAELQ
+296 IDNSEEEKLQ
-306 EKLKYYNFNGYKL
+306 EALKYYNFSGYKL

-332 MYLNKIKEQDSGF
+332 MYLDKIKEQDSGF
-345 IGDLEINKGKNNSNN
+345 IGDLEINKGKNNSSINN
-360 TNSVTANLNS
+360 NVISALNS
-370 VTSSLPSKFNDIIKV
+370 VTSSLQGKFNDITKV

-399 NYSEDSIDKDAI
+399 NHSKDYIDKDAI

-416 SNPNLKNAKI
+416 SNPELKNAKI
-426 YFEKVTP
+426 YFEKEDP
-433 DKE
+433 NKENTKPQ

>member
-1 MKRGITVKITKDSFF
+1 MKITKDKFF
-16 NDFKKD
+16 NEFKKD
-22 QATYDEIHDNILDG
+22 QATYDEIHENILDG
-36 VNIHGANFIILM
+36 VNIGGANFIILM

-95 KSIVIL
+95 KASFILIV
-101 VIEILISVTTA
+101 EILISITTA
-112 TIYFYLSPIS
+112 TIYFSLSPIS

-149 IIGMTRKKSGNILP
+149 IIGITRKKPGNILP

-206 STLLVVKFMRIP
+206 STLIVVKFMRIP

-226 KQKKLKKIIIV
+226 GQKKLKKIIIV
-237 STILVTIPSLIS
+237 ATILVTIPSLIS
-249 AATMVNSFM
+249 AATMVNNFL

-263 SNFIQKELPSEYIL
+263 SNFIQNEMPSEYIL
-277 SKEINTK
+277 NKEINTK
-284 TKTIELVTIGNT
+284 TKTIELVIIGNT
-296 LDNTEEAELQ
+296 IDNSEEEQLQ
-306 EKLKYYNFNGYKL
+306 NALKYYNFSGYKL

-332 MYLNKIKEQDSGF
+332 MYLDKIKEQDSGF

-360 TNSVTANLNS
+360 ANSVTSTLNS
-370 VTSSLPSKFNDIIKV
+370 VTSSLTNKFNDITKV
-385 YSGVLDNELPVFII
+385 YSGILDNELPVFII
-399 NYSEDSIDKDAI
+399 NYSKDSIDKDAI

-416 SNPNLKNAKI
+416 ANPNLKNAKI